1 MTNKQTRDISLL
13 SRATLFTI
21 TIHAR
26 FGNRKVIPKGK
37 YYSEAADNRTNA
49 TMKLIE
55 SPELDRIEKYQN
67 EIKQWCLARCMPS
80 FITKGVYV
88 LALTEAEEVDSA
100 LREANSIL
108 KNELVPA
115 FLAAYPKQV
124 MEARRPKEEGGLGS
138 LWNEKDYPSVD
149 RLRDAFS
156 IEHAFISFG
165 VPENLPEQLK
175 AEAGRKLQKRF
186 EAAQEEIVAALQ
198 PGLPT
203 W

>member
-115 FLAAYPKQV
+115 FLAAADEIRTWGTNPCC
-124 MEARRPKEEGGLGS
+124 L
-138 LWNEKDYPSVD
+138 
-149 RLRDAFS
+149 
-156 IEHAFISFG
+156 
-165 VPENLPEQLK
+165 
-175 AEAGRKLQKRF
+175 AGRLGQPCPSPWAS
-186 EAAQEEIVAALQ
+186 AAVPLTFVGLVIGIPWALAI
-198 PGLPT
+198 LRRR
-203 W
+203 